1 MHIGADYYPE
11 HWVFPY
17 DGTEEAPESR
27 WDTDAELM
35 AKAGINVVRLGEF
48 SWGLCEREEGKFDF
62 AWLKRCMD
70 VVHKAGIQV
79 VLGTPT
85 AAPPVWLL
93 QKHPAIL
100 PLDENGLPRREGTR
114 RAYCLNSDVYWEYSK
129 KIVKAMVDAL
139 GKHEAVIAWQ
149 IDNGIGRH
157 DTEYSF
163 NPETRK
169 DWHAWLKA
177 KYETIENL
185 NEKLGLCVWGQVVS
199 DWEQVVM
206 PMRAPAVHNPALVTD
221 WRRFSSDTCVSYI
234 RMQADLLHEATPDI
248 PVTTTIRAFAAEI
261 DLFDLADAIDF
272 VSIDSQA
279 AIGEQAAEIA
289 FGIDLIRCLKKN
301 DKIKAPAGE
310 DGFWVMEQ
318 KAGSA
323 AWEGVNSTV
332 RPGVIRKFT
341 HQLISRGANGVCFFY
356 WRQPLVGPEKFY
368 GGVLNHEGSGNNRMY
383 KEICQIGEEIKKLA
397 PILKGTHV
405 VADTCILINFENNW
419 AIDQPLAHNK
429 FFKQKEHIL
438 AYYRALHD
446 KNIPVDFARPP
457 SDDEGLEELKKYR
470 LVIAPSLHMLDP
482 GQAQRLAWYV
492 YEGGTL
498 IGTCNTALID
508 EHHIA
513 PKGYPQELIDMF
525 GLTVKESDIL
535 PPGRENSLNFKGSFK
550 TSKQHFGKLWC
561 DIIEPGECQ
570 TLATFSREFY
580 SGSPAVTINEYG
592 SGKAIYIG
600 TVGHQ
605 EFYSDVFAWL
615 RAQLGLYSLIKVP
628 DTVEVSMRQSEESR
642 LYFVINHQNGP
653 VRINFL
659 KTTHDFL
666 TGEKFSG
673 NYDMPA
679 HGVLMIDERNRF

>member
-1 MHIGADYYPE
+1 M
-11 HWVFPY
+11 
-17 DGTEEAPESR
+17 R
-27 WDTDAELM
+27 RTDE
-35 AKAGINVVRLGEF
+35 V
-48 SWGLCEREEGKFDF
+48 EEGK
-62 AWLKRCMD
+62 LTTVGMD
-70 VVHKAGIQV
+70 YNFLSDGLVAGIPQGSPLSV
-79 VLGTPT
+79 IIF
-85 AAPPVWLL
+85 LL
-93 QKHPAIL
+93 F
-100 PLDENGLPRREGTR
+100 
-114 RAYCLNSDVYWEYSK
+114 
-129 KIVKAMVDAL
+129 M
-139 GKHEAVIAWQ
+139 
-149 IDNGIGRH
+149 
-157 DTEYSF
+157 
-163 NPETRK
+163 
-169 DWHAWLKA
+169 
-177 KYETIENL
+177 
-185 NEKLGLCVWGQVVS
+185 
-199 DWEQVVM
+199 
-206 PMRAPAVHNPALVTD
+206 
-221 WRRFSSDTCVSYI
+221 
-234 RMQADLLHEATPDI
+234 ADLPTPNHQSL
-248 PVTTTIRAFAAEI
+248 TIRGFFDDLAISGRAFAAEI
-261 DLFDLADAIDF
+261 DLFDLAAAIDF

-301 DKIKAPAGE
+301 DKIKAPGGE

-383 KEICQIGEEIKKLA
+383 KEICQISEEIKKLA

-580 SGSPAVTINEYG
+580 TGSPAVTINEYG

-605 EFYSDVFAWL
+605 EFYSDVMAWL

-628 DTVEVSMRQSEESR
+628 DTVEVSMRQNEQSR